1 MSLIHKVT
9 GYKTS
14 RDYARLVEL
23 MKQGAVICIVDY
35 DRTHDCRDIAHTIF
49 EADTGRGDSMFQIS
63 ARGISYVYAWDEAG
77 FIKQCQRTNCEF
89 IEPTSE

>member
-35 DRTHDCRDIAHTIF
+35 DRTADCRDVTHTLF
-49 EADTGRGDSMFQIS
+49 EADTGRGEPLFQIS
-63 ARGISYVYAWDEAG
+63 ARGICYIHADNEAD
-77 FIKQCQRTNCEF
+77 FIKQCQRINCEL
-89 IEPTSE
+89 IEPA